1 MAEQLRI
8 ALYAY
13 ALATLLLMTGLGY
26 QSAPRGLAVY
36 RSTPGGAHSEV
47 PSASESRET
56 PGLNSAA
63 AGDSEALRPHADRMG
78 FTLGSLLSQG
88 PDWTRDMQLQETVG
102 REFNTAVSVVYMKF
116 AEPEQ
121 GQFKLGFMDRAK
133 DIARKY
139 NLRLFGQTLVYRAS
153 DTTPPWLHL
162 DRPDCGGWSANELDR
177 ILRDYIHTVVRYGG
191 DSYSTWEVVNEPIT
205 PSHNGCWSKVLGQ
218 EEYIAKAF
226 HYAREA
232 SPNGTL
238 LLNDTF
244 GPSGVD
250 KSRTDEFFA
259 FVRSLKSRGVP
270 IDAVGSEMHLDAE
283 KLHSNYTD
291 ELKYWLRQ
299 AREAGVR
306 AQITEIDV
314 YQGSAQAVPNPLEN
328 QKQIYYNVLRT
339 CLQDSN
345 CTGFITW
352 GITDKY
358 TWRRN
363 PESKNAHHADASPC
377 LFDEDFGKKPA
388 YYGVLQALQE
398 GR

>member
-8 ALYAY
+8 VLCAY
-13 ALATLLLMTGLGY
+13 ALATLFIMTGLLP
-26 QSAPRGLAVY
+26 QTAPGWLTVY
-36 RSTPGGAHSEV
+36 SSTSGRTRSEFSPGGEFRATAG
-47 PSASESRET
+47 P
-56 PGLNSAA
+56 NSAA
-63 AGDSEALRPHADRMG
+63 AGDSETLRQHADRMG
-78 FTLGSLLSQG
+78 FALGSLLSQG
-88 PDWTRDMQLQETVG
+88 PDWSRDMQLQETVG

-116 AEPEQ
+116 AQPEQ
-121 GQFKLGFMDRAK
+121 GQFKLGFIDKAK
-133 DIARKY
+133 DIAKRY
-139 NLRLFGQTLVYRAS
+139 NLKLFGQTLVYRAS
-153 DTTPPWLHL
+153 DTTPSWLHL
-162 DRPDCGGWSANELDR
+162 DRPDCGGWPASELDR

-191 DSYSTWEVVNEPIT
+191 DTYSTWEVVNEPIT

-218 EEYIAKAF
+218 DEYIAKAF

-250 KSRTDEFFA
+250 RSRTDEFFA
-259 FVRSLKSRGVP
+259 LVRSLKSRGVP

-283 KLHSNYTD
+283 KLHPNYTD

-314 YQGSAQAVPNPLEN
+314 YQGSRPAVSNPLEN
-328 QKQIYYNVLRT
+328 QKQIFYNVLHT

-345 CTGFITW
+345 CTGFTTW

-363 PESKNAHHADASPC
+363 EQSKNAYHPDASPC
-377 LFDEDFGKKPA
+377 LFDDEFGKKPA